1 MAVIMDEQRTGF
13 GDLMKFPAVVD
24 FRIIV
29 DAAQSDSLQQ
39 LTAGFNQL
47 APGSCGGRTRGQPRL
62 SRSGRYVSYTLP
74 VRVHSAEKL
83 EQIYREIGALPFVKH
98 IL

>member
-1 MAVIMDEQRTGF
+1 MPVIMDEQRSGF
-13 GDLMKFPAVVD
+13 RELLKFPTVVD
-24 FRIIV
+24 FRVIV
-29 DAAQSDSLQQ
+29 DAAQSDSLQL
-39 LTAGFNQL
+39 LTAGFNQID
-47 APGSCGGRTRGQPRL
+47 PGSCGGKLRGTPRK
-62 SRSGRYVSYTLP
+62 SSNGRYLSYTIP